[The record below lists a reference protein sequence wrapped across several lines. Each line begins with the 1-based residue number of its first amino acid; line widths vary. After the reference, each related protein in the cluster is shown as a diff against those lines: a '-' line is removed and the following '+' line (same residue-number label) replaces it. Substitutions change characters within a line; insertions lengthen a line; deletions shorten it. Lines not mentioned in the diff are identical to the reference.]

1 MRFLRTLSKGLRT
14 QPRYTL
20 MRMLARFGVARDAVI
35 EARSILQRRRIARF
49 MGECDSRMHESIFP
63 ALDRRAMVRDLREQG
78 IAFGLKLPP
87 SMVEEIRAWA
97 AANPSYADRIE
108 NRGVAPGKLATA
120 EMQLGKPILLAQYF
134 NVRTQCPAV
143 AKLAAD
149 PAINWIAAAYLR
161 SVPTF
166 VGSNLWWTYPV
177 NATAEDRDL
186 HAHLFHRDVDD
197 FSFFK
202 FFFYLTDVAAGEG
215 AHVLV
220 RGSHRRPPARNFAD
234 RWNIR
239 RYSDDEIRATYDDR
253 DVLEITGPAGTGFA
267 ENTLCIHKGRT
278 PATSARLLLQL
289 QYALFD
295 YGNMHDERD
304 PAKLSCITPEAARQ
318 SRFRGGPRTDR

>member
-1 MRFLRTLSKGLRT
+1 MRFLRTLSRGLRT

-20 MRMLARFGVARDAVI
+20 MRMLARFATARGAIVAGRA
-35 EARSILQRRRIARF
+35 ILQRRRLARF
-49 MGECDSRMHESIFP
+49 MRECESRMHDSIFP
-63 ALDRRAMVRDLREQG
+63 AIDRRTMVRNLRKQG
-78 IAFGLKLPP
+78 VAFGLALPA
-87 SMVEEIRAWA
+87 SIIEEIRAWA

-108 NRGVAPGKLATA
+108 NRGVAPGRIASA
-120 EMQLGKPILLAQYF
+120 EKQLGKPILLAQYF
-134 NVRTQCPAV
+134 NVLSQCPAV
-143 AKLAAD
+143 ARLAAD
-149 PAINWIAAAYLR
+149 PALNWIAAAYLR
-161 SVPTF
+161 SVPTL

-202 FFFYLTDVAAGEG
+202 FFFYLTDVPAGEG

-220 RGSHRRPPARNFAD
+220 RGSHRRPPARSLAD

-239 RYSDDEIRATYDDR
+239 RYTDDEIRTTYDSS
-253 DVLEITGPAGTGFA
+253 DVLEITGCAGTGFA
-267 ENTLCIHKGRT
+267 ENTLCVHKGRT
-278 PATSARLLLQL
+278 PTTSARLLLQL

-304 PAKLSCITPEAARQ
+304 PARLSLLA
-318 SRFRGGPRTDR
+318 

>member
-1 MRFLRTLSKGLRT
+1 MRFLRTLSRGFRT

-20 MRMLARFGVARDAVI
+20 MRMLARFATARHAVVGTR
-35 EARSILQRRRIARF
+35 ALLHRGALARF
-49 MGECDSRMHESIFP
+49 MRECESRMDDSLFKE
-63 ALDRRAMVRDLREQG
+63 LDRAAFVRELRDSG
-78 IAFGLKLPP
+78 VAFGLKLPVA
-87 SMVEEIRAWA
+87 MVEDIRAWA
-97 AANPSYADRIE
+97 DANPSFADRAHD
-108 NRGVAPGKLATA
+108 RGVRPGQLATA
-120 EMQLGKPILLAQYF
+120 QQRLGKPILLTQYF
-134 NVRTQCPAV
+134 NARSQCPAI

-149 PAINWIAAAYLR
+149 PALQWIAAAYLR

-166 VGSNLWWTYPV
+166 VGSNLWWTYAV

-202 FFFYLTDVAAGEG
+202 FFFYLTDVAPGEG
-215 AHVLV
+215 AHMLV
-220 RGSHRRPPARNFAD
+220 RGSHRRPPARSFAD

-239 RYSDDEIRATYDDR
+239 RYADAEIHAAYDSR
-253 DVLEITGPAGTGFA
+253 DVLEITGDAGTGFA

-278 PATSARLLLQL
+278 PTTSARLLLQL

-304 PAKLSCITPEAARQ
+304 PAQLSCI
-318 SRFRGGPRTDR
+318 D

>member
-1 MRFLRTLSKGLRT
+1 MRFLRTLSRGLRT

-20 MRMLARFGVARDAVI
+20 MRMLARFAAARGAIVAGRA
-35 EARSILQRRRIARF
+35 ILQRRRLARF
-49 MGECDSRMHESIFP
+49 MRECESRMHDSIFP
-63 ALDRRAMVRDLREQG
+63 AIDRRTMVRNLRKQG
-78 IAFGLKLPP
+78 VAFGLALPA
-87 SMVEEIRAWA
+87 SIIEEIRAWA

-108 NRGVAPGKLATA
+108 NRGVAPGRIASA
-120 EMQLGKPILLAQYF
+120 EKQLGKPILLAQYF
-134 NVRTQCPAV
+134 NVLSQCPAV
-143 AKLAAD
+143 ARLAAD
-149 PAINWIAAAYLR
+149 PALNWIAAAYLR
-161 SVPTF
+161 SVPTL

-202 FFFYLTDVAAGEG
+202 FFFYLTDVPAGEG

-220 RGSHRRPPARNFAD
+220 RGSHRRPPARSLAD

-239 RYSDDEIRATYDDR
+239 RYTDDEIRTTYDSS
-253 DVLEITGPAGTGFA
+253 DVLEITGCAGTGFA
-267 ENTLCIHKGRT
+267 ENTLCVHKGRT
-278 PATSARLLLQL
+278 PTTSARLLLQL

-304 PAKLSCITPEAARQ
+304 PARLSLLA
-318 SRFRGGPRTDR
+318 

>member
-1 MRFLRTLSKGLRT
+1 MRFIRTLSRGLRT

-20 MRMLARFGVARDAVI
+20 MRMMARFAAARAAVVGGRAVLHGRRLDAY
-35 EARSILQRRRIARF
+35 
-49 MGECDSRMHESIFP
+49 MHECEGRMASTMFP
-63 ALDRRAMVRDLREQG
+63 GLDRAAFVRDLREDG
-78 IAFGLKLPP
+78 IAFGLRLPGE
-87 SMVEEIRAWA
+87 VVREIREWA
-97 AANPSYADRIE
+97 ARNPSFADRLPE
-108 NRGVAPGKLATA
+108 RGVRPGQLGAA
-120 EMQLGKPILLAQYF
+120 QQQLGKPILLTQYF
-134 NVRTQCPAV
+134 NARTRCAAV
-143 AKLAAD
+143 ARLAND
-149 PAINWIAAAYLR
+149 PALQWIAAAYLR

-177 NATAEDRDL
+177 DALPEDRDQ

-202 FFFYLTDVAAGEG
+202 FFFYLTDVDAGEG

-220 RGSHRRPPARNFAD
+220 RGSHRRPPARSFAD
-234 RWNIR
+234 RWNLR
-239 RYSDDEIRATYDDR
+239 RYGDDEAAAAYEPR
-253 DVLEITGPAGTGFA
+253 DILEITGAAGTGFA

-304 PAKLSCITPEAARQ
+304 PAALAYI
-318 SRFRGGPRTDR
+318 G

>member
-1 MRFLRTLSKGLRT
+1 MRFIRTLSRGLRT

-20 MRMLARFGVARDAVI
+20 MRMLARFAAARDAVI
-35 EARSILQRRRIARF
+35 GTRAMLHRRRLAQF
-49 MGECDSRMHESIFP
+49 MRDCETRMDTSLFKD
-63 ALDRRAMVRDLREQG
+63 LDRKAFVRDLRENG
-78 IAFGLKLPP
+78 VAFGLKLP
-87 SMVEEIRAWA
+87 SAMIEEIRHWTAG
-97 AANPSYADRIE
+97 NPSFADRVE
-108 NRGVAPGKLATA
+108 DRGVRPGQLAMA
-120 EMQLGKPILLAQYF
+120 EQRLGKPILLTQYF
-134 NVRTQCPAV
+134 NARSECPAV

-149 PAINWIAAAYLR
+149 PALRWIAAAYLR

-166 VGSNLWWTYPV
+166 VGANLWWTYPV
-177 NATAEDRDL
+177 DATPEDRDQ

-202 FFFYLTDVAAGEG
+202 FFFYLTEVAPGEG

-220 RGSHRRPPARNFAD
+220 RGSHRRPPTRSFAD

-239 RYSDDEIRATYDDR
+239 RYADAEILATYDPR
-253 DVLEITGPAGTGFA
+253 DVLEITGDAGTGFA

-278 PATSARLLLQL
+278 PVTSARLLLQL

-304 PAKLSCITPEAARQ
+304 PAKLAYL
-318 SRFRGGPRTDR
+318 G